1 MSININGYELNYSRV
16 SHLLSGN
23 RYEATHMGLWDKFKD
38 LFRTEK
44 KEHAIQTLYN
54 ILYQDRA
61 PCQGVESSDGVDIP
75 SNHWYGVISVFEKL
89 KSYAGE
95 AHKDRFHSEFDT
107 DTRTITLSI
116 DNHIIK
122 KIRMDIMLSDIAIDG
137 RYFIAD
143 YQNILRSTH
152 SRSSSLG
159 SLKENNES
167 FIFHDFYSRFP
178 KLHNILLS
186 CKMNDF
192 DMMGSIMSDLT
203 QNRLMSSQ
211 MALNLMEMQKHLTEK
226 LSCEQP
232 VSAIKGRRPH
242 SL

>member
-1 MSININGYELNYSRV
+1 MSINVNGYELNYSRV

-44 KEHAIQTLYN
+44 KEHALQALYD

-61 PCQGVESSDGVDIP
+61 CCQGIKNSEESDAS
-75 SNHWYGVISVFEKL
+75 SNGWYGIISVFEKL

-107 DTRTITLSI
+107 DSRTITLSI

-137 RYFIAD
+137 RYFITH
-143 YQNILRSTH
+143 YQDILRSTH
-152 SRSSSLG
+152 SRGSSLG
-159 SLKENNES
+159 SLKDNNES
-167 FIFHDFYSRFP
+167 FNFHDFYSRFP
-178 KLHNILLS
+178 ELEKILLS

-203 QNRLMSSQ
+203 QNKLMSSQ

-226 LSCEQP
+226 LSYEQP
-232 VSAIKGRRPH
+232 VSAFKGRRPH
-242 SL
+242 SF